1 MNYYLDFDN
10 TLYETSK
17 LTARMLEKIAN
28 FVLEKCEKVGK
39 EIFNEVT
46 QNFNSTTGN
55 IFLYAESIASKYN
68 LNKEEIKLQ
77 IKNIINNGEDIVFED
92 AKRFLK
98 RLKSNGNKII
108 LLTYVPDEKNK
119 DYQNEKIAGSGL
131 KEYFDKII
139 ITSEYKFTIDLDYKN
154 GIFIDDDPR
163 DLLGLYEKK
172 PIKVIRI
179 RKKNNKRSKIDIEN
193 KDILE
198 YESFDDIEI

>member
-17 LTARMLEKIAN
+17 LTKRMLEKIAN
-28 FVLEKCEKVGK
+28 FVLENCENVGK
-39 EIFNEVT
+39 EIFDEVT

-55 IFLYAESIASKYN
+55 IFLYAESIATKYN
-68 LNKEEIKLQ
+68 LNKDEMKSH
-77 IKNIINNGEDIVFED
+77 IKNIIDSGEDITFED

-98 RLKSNGNKII
+98 KLKSKGHKII

-119 DYQNEKIAGSGL
+119 DYQNEKITGSGL

-163 DLLGLYEKK
+163 DLLGLYEKN

-179 RKKNNKRSKIDIEN
+179 RKKSNKRSKIDIEN